1 MYLIII
7 WSFRSDLICYT
18 RKKLAFFDIIPVS
31 DGRISTNARQ
41 QNIAN
46 LNILIVWSWF
56 AYLLPMSKEM
66 EIQTIY
72 SEYEKYQRRKRRKRM
87 LRCRKK
93 IVTKSEHSNE
103 IDIDDVFNSIFHWH
117 NVSYSLNVERI
128 LIEPS
133 MFQMLDTLISQ
144 FLSISLAPS
153 RSLLSTILSRQ
164 RHTHKI
170 LLATREKKKAVLFA
184 AVHEC
189 FARCICDVIC
199 ISLYAMRPSF
209 DLELKLVSARFYSLL
224 FYSDNRVEKENKF
237 RFCLSFTF

>member
-1 MYLIII
+1 MLLLLRFSFYVCAGRVNCSKIHLIFKQLERIQLTMNAWRRRSAELHRFLFRWAAVRENIRILNVHDFERFIFLSSLSMLLLLVNSSDTVKAADVSTVVVRAAVVGIADFSIAVVGIDVVSTTPLFVYLIII

-93 IVTKSEHSNE
+93 K
-103 IDIDDVFNSIFHWH
+103 
-117 NVSYSLNVERI
+117 
-128 LIEPS
+128 
-133 MFQMLDTLISQ
+133 
-144 FLSISLAPS
+144 
-153 RSLLSTILSRQ
+153 
-164 RHTHKI
+164 
-170 LLATREKKKAVLFA
+170 
-184 AVHEC
+184 
-189 FARCICDVIC
+189 
-199 ISLYAMRPSF
+199 
-209 DLELKLVSARFYSLL
+209 
-224 FYSDNRVEKENKF
+224 
-237 RFCLSFTF
+237 